1 MKVKLIVAHDE
12 NMVIGFK
19 NTIPWRNPEDMKL
32 FKTLTSGNTVLMGRK
47 TWDSL
52 PKKPL
57 PNRVNMVLSSKTP
70 AEIDPNVYYFR
81 SLSEAIKSPNIIG
94 DLYIIGGESVYNL
107 ALSIDVVDEISVSL
121 IPGTHEGDTFF
132 HKLDVYNDWIKYN
145 VRHYETF
152 KQVTFIKNRGQMNYA
167 AY

>member
-12 NMVIGFK
+12 NKVIGFK
-19 NTIPWRNPEDMKL
+19 NTIPWRNSEDMKL

-70 AEIDPNVYYFR
+70 EYIHSNVYYFT
-81 SLSEAIKSPNIIG
+81 SLSEAITSRDVVG

-107 ALSIDVVDEISVSL
+107 ALSKDVVDEILISL
-121 IPGTHEGDTFF
+121 IPGNHEGDAFF
-132 HKLDVYNDWIKYN
+132 YGLDTNWIKSN
-145 VRHYETF
+145 VKQYETF
-152 KQVTFIKNRGQMNYA
+152 KQVTFK
-167 AY
+167 